1 MKLRVAIG
9 ALGLVVIL
17 TMAVLSGRVAAA
29 QAKPTDG
36 FIWLDERTD
45 TAMWHA
51 VEAVFAPELK
61 PDSAQETM
69 PYEPMTFKKVDRI
82 ATIGDSALVLIE
94 KRLSEHARYRV
105 VDAYNFDL
113 KSQRKLPIRIKWA
126 TWNWK
131 YYAPARFE
139 SGPADILFTF
149 QSCVDCDETFI
160 LASYAYQTDAKVWKI
175 RTWVN
180 DDQGILV
187 GEKQE
192 SQKGQVVDDCVF
204 AVQDFE
210 NLGTDQVVDF
220 CRRKEQ
226 SPDPPYHVF
235 TVTYRADV
243 FQMLNGKAVGR
254 STKSTTERKKLLAE
268 ICRTQG
274 ENELCGQVSD
284 LEDKS
289 KKR

>member
-1 MKLRVAIG
+1 MRLRVAIG
-9 ALGLVVIL
+9 TLGL
-17 TMAVLSGRVAAA
+17 MAMFTAALSERALAVQNKSGE
-29 QAKPTDG
+29 G
-36 FIWLDERTD
+36 FVWLDAQRDAAT
-45 TAMWHA
+45 WHGI
-51 VEAVFAPELK
+51 EAAFAPELK

-69 PYEPMTFKKVDRI
+69 PYEPMTVKKVDRV

-105 VDAYNFDL
+105 VDAYNYNL
-113 KSQRKLPIRIKWA
+113 KTQQKHPIRIKWS
-126 TWNWK
+126 TWDWK
-131 YYAPARFE
+131 YDGTGHFE
-139 SGPADILFTF
+139 PGPADILFTF
-149 QSCVDCDETFI
+149 QSCVDCDETLV
-160 LASYAYQTDAKVWKI
+160 LASYAYQADGKVWRI

-180 DDQGILV
+180 DDQGIFV
-187 GEKQE
+187 GGKQE

-235 TVTYRADV
+235 AVTYRADV
-243 FQMLNGKAVGR
+243 FQMSNGRAAGR

-274 ENELCGQVSD
+274 ENELCGQASD
-284 LEDKS
+284 LEDKD
-289 KKR
+289 KKK